1 MVECCYALSFM
12 LTVVYTVCR
21 KLTLYAGHHYAECR
35 YECHGASTNALAYQR
50 VFIESEKRFYKI
62 LARTLSNF

>member
-21 KLTLYAGHHYAECR
+21 KLTLYVGHHFAECR
-35 YECHGASTNALAYQR
+35 YPDCRYGECLGASTNALAY
-50 VFIESEKRFYKI
+50 
-62 LARTLSNF
+62 